1 MAKMGRPR
9 KEIDQKIFE
18 NLCGIQCTE
27 AEICSVFDCCED
39 TLNAWCKRT
48 YGETFSDTY
57 KKKRQLGK
65 PSLRRMQ
72 WELAKKNASMAIFL
86 GKQYLGQSD
95 QGGVIAE
102 KDIRQEDALSASL
115 KKIAEG
121 LDSDD

>member
-1 MAKMGRPR
+1 MGRPR

>member
-1 MAKMGRPR
+1 MEKIGRPR

-27 AEICSVFDCCED
+27 TEICSVFDCCED
-39 TLNAWCKRT
+39 TLNTWCKRT

-72 WELAKKNASMAIFL
+72 WELAKKSATMAIWL
-86 GKQYLGQSD
+86 GKQYLGQRD
-95 QGGVIAE
+95 TA
-102 KDIRQEDALSASL
+102 DIGLQVSNAKEDALSISL
-115 KKIAEG
+115 KELADS
-121 LDSDD
+121 LDKSE